1 MGMIQD
7 IRTKHPEYNDL
18 SDQALA
24 DALHAKFYADMPKDQ
39 FLAKIGAGQQQQPP
53 EDLPSTFS
61 QHTGDLAL
69 PGAAASLFGASD
81 AQLADIMQKQ
91 LGDKFVRRETA
102 HVGGNNVQ
110 TGGPRS
116 ATGYKAPE
124 DYQVMVTRGPDGQEQ
139 RSYVNKPGLD
149 WEDVGRAA
157 VGSLPFMA
165 TGGAAGAATAGRG
178 LVAQSL
184 ALGGAG
190 AATSAAGD
198 VAQMP
203 LGSEQGI
210 EVPKALAYGAFGAA
224 APIASRAVGNLAGAV
239 AERNAPLTGP
249 LQGASRKA
257 VSRVEE
263 AMAADGRMSPNAYQA
278 KAWALG
284 DEGMLGDMGRTLQGD
299 TAVLA
304 RTPISKDIAANAIGF
319 RQQGA
324 PDRIKDG
331 ITAAL
336 GRERDLPSYI
346 EQQAKAH
353 NAWAKP
359 YYDLFK
365 DARIQPSE
373 KLYSILDAAKASG
386 AYDKA
391 LKKLQIKQLDPNAP
405 KNTGL
410 FLDLIKRELD
420 GMAGAAK
427 TAGNRTEY
435 ADFADL
441 AKQLRTEV
449 DSILS
454 PQNPANSVWA
464 RGRAIAGEGLE
475 GREAV
480 EAGSKVF
487 SGKADPNLVRA
498 DLGGMSAFGKEM
510 YREGARNDLR
520 QVMGRAS
527 SNFGPKGDTAARRA
541 LNNDFS
547 KANVS
552 TIAGPVKAARLEKR
566 INAENAMAELH
577 DMALGNSITDTMQ
590 ASRKR
595 LGLNAEPGDFASR
608 AGQKGPMGHA
618 YEISLKVLDAM
629 VGHKIKKSQNKM
641 ATDMARI
648 LTATGPQRDRIVEA
662 LFKHVEAR
670 KTGKITG
677 AKFERLTRALLE
689 AGRVPAVTEAQS
701 YSNR

>member
-1 MGMIQD
+1 MAMRVQGPGGAIVEFPDGTDEATIGKAMMQLGGGQD
-7 IRTKHPEYNDL
+7 QPAPTGSVYQQFPGEL
-18 SDQALA
+18 SGPTGNAALA
-24 DALHAKFYADMPKDQ
+24 
-39 FLAKIGAGQQQQPP
+39 
-53 EDLPSTFS
+53 
-61 QHTGDLAL
+61 
-69 PGAAASLFGASD
+69 GASD
-81 AQLADIMQKQ
+81 AQMADIVQKS
-91 LGDKFVRRETA
+91 LGDKFLRRE
-102 HVGGNNVQ
+102 Q
-110 TGGPRS
+110 TND
-116 ATGYKAPE
+116 GYE
-124 DYQVMVTRGPDGQEQ
+124 IFTTRGQDGKEQ
-139 RSYVNKPGLD
+139 RAYLNQPGLD
-149 WEDVGRAA
+149 REDIARGIRGA
-157 VGSLPFMA
+157 LPYFL
-165 TGGAAGAATAGRG
+165 TGGVAGAAARG
-178 LVAQSL
+178 GGLAANALAQ
-184 ALGGAG
+184 AAAGGA
-190 AATSAAGD
+190 TSVAGD
-198 VAQMP
+198 VAQIPM
-203 LGSEQGI
+203 GSEQGV
-210 EVPKALAYGAFGAA
+210 EKGKAAAIALMSGA
-224 APIASRAVGNLAGAV
+224 APILGRAVGNGVGYVKDKLAPV
-239 AERNAPLTGP
+239 GP
-249 LQGASRKA
+249 NLQGMSRGA
-257 VSRVEE
+257 LDAVEE
-263 AMAADGRMSPNAYQA
+263 SIKADGNLTPQTYAAA
-278 KAWALG
+278 KQRLG
-284 DEGMLGDMGRTLQGD
+284 PEAMLGDMGATLQGD